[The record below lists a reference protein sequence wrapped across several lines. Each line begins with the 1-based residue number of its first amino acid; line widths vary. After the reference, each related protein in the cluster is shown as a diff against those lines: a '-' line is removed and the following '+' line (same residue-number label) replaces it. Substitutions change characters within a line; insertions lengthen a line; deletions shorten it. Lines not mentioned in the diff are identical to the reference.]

1 MRFQY
6 RTGANAATPFRHA
19 TGAAWPC
26 RVAARQAAVSP
37 ALPAARRRRHAGPL
51 YGAIGGAVLL
61 AMAGCAALDAD
72 LAKVFRVEPVLSVTH
87 AISSS
92 PAYYTLGRYHDAE
105 QAWDKAIDAYRKA
118 VIIDT
123 QHIEAYNA
131 LGVALAHSGRYAE
144 AEATLR
150 QALVIAPTRAHVR
163 SNLGFV
169 LMLAGKPTE
178 AAAELAL
185 AVKQDPGDT
194 TASANLGQAMA
205 QVAAAQVAVAQ
216 AAAQG
221 AAAQTPA
228 ALVEASGA
236 PTIARLSLTSD
247 VQVTG
252 YVPVQQPMASSDQT
266 PISAPQAAVATAV
279 PVLSALPSPPIT
291 SGAAHSAKPSPAQP
305 VSRLEVSNGNG
316 VAGMAARVGRWLAAE
331 GLRNARLTNQR
342 PFVQA
347 TTLVEYRSGHELNAQ
362 RVARSLPITA
372 ATAAAPSPGLTS
384 DVRVLLGRD
393 WALAAACQDDPSC
406 RPVHL
411 VLASAR

>member
-1 MRFQY
+1 M
-6 RTGANAATPFRHA
+6 
-19 TGAAWPC
+19 
-26 RVAARQAAVSP
+26 
-37 ALPAARRRRHAGPL
+37 
-51 YGAIGGAVLL
+51 
-61 AMAGCAALDAD
+61 
-72 LAKVFRVEPVLSVTH
+72 
-87 AISSS
+87 
-92 PAYYTLGRYHDAE
+92 
-105 QAWDKAIDAYRKA
+105 
-118 VIIDT
+118 
-123 QHIEAYNA
+123 
-131 LGVALAHSGRYAE
+131 
-144 AEATLR
+144 
-150 QALVIAPTRAHVR
+150 
-163 SNLGFV
+163 
-169 LMLAGKPTE
+169 
-178 AAAELAL
+178 
-185 AVKQDPGDT
+185 
-194 TASANLGQAMA
+194 
-205 QVAAAQVAVAQ
+205 AQ